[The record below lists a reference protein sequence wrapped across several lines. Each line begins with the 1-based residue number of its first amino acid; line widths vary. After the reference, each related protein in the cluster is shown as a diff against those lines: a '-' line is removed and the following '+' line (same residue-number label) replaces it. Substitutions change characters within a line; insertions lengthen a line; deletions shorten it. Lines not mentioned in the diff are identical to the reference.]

1 MRISNSMDGM
11 YFFMLVIPFVLSI
24 WAGDLFRRKIESFL
38 VVENYLSHNLSAI
51 AGILA
56 EILIIITGAGFG
68 LLLVKLV

>member
-1 MRISNSMDGM
+1 MDGM